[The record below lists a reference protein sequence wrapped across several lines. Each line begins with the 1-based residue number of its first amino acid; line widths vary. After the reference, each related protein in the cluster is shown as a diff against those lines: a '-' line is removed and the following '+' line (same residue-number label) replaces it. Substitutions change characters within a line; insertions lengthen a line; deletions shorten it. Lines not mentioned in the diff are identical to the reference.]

1 MAVKEKLLN
10 GLLVKEVK
18 QVLLDLLM
26 GSLSKLEPPLFFR
39 KLLVLEMRPSPGW
52 GRKEEADGE
61 RSPRGVL
68 RVHNTAVEEVGW
80 L

>member
-39 KLLVLEMRPSPGW
+39 KLLVLEMRPSAGW

-61 RSPRGVL
+61 
-68 RVHNTAVEEVGW
+68 
-80 L
+80 